1 MTGQWLAA
9 ARMAALAGLCAGIG
23 SLAGCAAPGA
33 IGGRLVLPASSHDR
47 IAAESGT
54 GGEQQPLGA
63 QEAVIS
69 VVARGEQDPA
79 TVPLPQCH
87 SIAHT
92 AHGFEPHVLPVAVG
106 TAVVFKNR
114 DQVYHKVFSISP
126 AKPFNLGSQA
136 PGERDSVVFDS
147 VGVVSLHCELH
158 PEATGF
164 VVVLPTE
171 QFTQPNAQGTFVLPE
186 LAPGTYTIAAWH
198 PTYGEVKRRVEV
210 PKGGRLNI
218 SLAF

>member
-1 MTGQWLAA
+1 MTRQWLAA
-9 ARMAALAGLCAGIG
+9 ARMAALAGCLAGVG
-23 SLAGCAAPGA
+23 FLAGCAAPGA
-33 IGGRLVLPASSHDR
+33 IGGRLLLPASSPDR
-47 IAAESGT
+47 LAAESGA
-54 GGEQQPLGA
+54 GGEQRPLGA

-69 VVARGEQDPA
+69 VVARGEPA
-79 TVPLPQCH
+79 TAAPPKCH
-87 SIAHT
+87 SIVHT

-126 AKPFNLGSQA
+126 AKPFHLGSQA

-171 QFTQPNAQGTFVLPE
+171 QFTQPNAQGKFILPE

-198 PTYGEVKRRVEV
+198 PTYGEVKRRVKV

>member
-1 MTGQWLAA
+1 MPSLTTLRTVALVGY
-9 ARMAALAGLCAGIG
+9 LAGV
-23 SLAGCAAPGA
+23 SLMAGCAAPGA
-33 IGGRLVLPASSHDR
+33 IGGRLVLPAASRDR
-47 IAAESGT
+47 MAVESGAD
-54 GGEQQPLGA
+54 GGSRPFGA

-69 VVARGEQDPA
+69 VVARGEPPTQP
-79 TVPLPQCH
+79 PPKCH
-87 SIAHT
+87 SIVHT

-126 AKPFNLGSQA
+126 AKSFDLGSQA
-136 PGERDSVVFDS
+136 PGEQDSVVFDS
-147 VGVVSLHCELH
+147 VGVVTVHCELH

-171 QFTQPNAQGTFVLPE
+171 QFTQPNAQGKFVLPE

-198 PTYGEVKRRVEV
+198 PTYGEVKRRVKV

-218 SLAF
+218 KLAF